1 MAHGGVCT
9 QVHSIYMAKILGKT
23 FIKTRRLLMTRFS
36 ISFTDEE
43 YSLLEN
49 IRGWYEDKTGL
60 RVSRCSV
67 IKRLLFLAS
76 DENGLFQSGF
86 QNKTSKIVSKPEIIG
101 QNGS

>member
-36 ISFTDEE
+36 I
-43 YSLLEN
+43 
-49 IRGWYEDKTGL
+49 
-60 RVSRCSV
+60 
-67 IKRLLFLAS
+67 
-76 DENGLFQSGF
+76 FQSGF